1 MDSEQSNLREITNQN
16 VFRLP
21 AVFQKG
27 LQFSFFI
34 FIFYIFMLRTV
45 SFFSVSLHDAK
56 RNNYVGPSQGECL
69 IFVARYLCGPT
80 Y

>member
-16 VFRLP
+16 VFELP

-45 SFFSVSLHDAK
+45 SFFIVSLHDTK
-56 RNNYVGPSQGECL
+56 QNNYVGPSRGECL
-69 IFVARYLCGPT
+69 IFVATYLCGPT